1 MGVVIKRFD
10 IWLVTLDPTL
20 GSEIQKTRPCV
31 IISPNE
37 MNLLRTVIVAPL
49 TSKGFDF
56 PMRIKI
62 CFEDKEGLIL
72 LDQIRSVDKQRLI
85 KKVGTIESNIAEDIC
100 LKLQEI
106 FEYER

>member
-1 MGVVIKRFD
+1 MIKRFD
-10 IWLVTLDPTL
+10 IWLVALDPTL
-20 GSEIQKTRPCV
+20 GSEIQKTRPCA

-56 PMRIKI
+56 PMRVKI
-62 CFEDKEGLIL
+62 NFDNKDGLIL
-72 LDQIRSVDKQRLI
+72 LDQIRSVDKQRLV
-85 KKVGTIESNIAEDIC
+85 KKIGIIEPKIAEDIC

>member
-1 MGVVIKRFD
+1 MVIKRFE
-10 IWLVTLDPTL
+10 IWLVALDPTL

-37 MNLLRTVIVAPL
+37 MNLLRTVIIAPL

-62 CFEDKEGLIL
+62 NFEDKEGLIL
-72 LDQIRSVDKQRLI
+72 LDQIRSVDKQRLV
-85 KKVGTIESNIAEDIC
+85 KKIGTIEPKTAEDIC

>member
-1 MGVVIKRFD
+1 MVIKRFD

-20 GSEIQKTRPCV
+20 GSEIQKTRPCL
-31 IISPNE
+31 IISPDE

-56 PMRIKI
+56 PMRVKI
-62 CFEDKEGLIL
+62 NFDNKDGLLL

-85 KKVGTIESNIAEDIC
+85 KKVGTIEPQIAQDIC
-100 LKLQEI
+100 LILQEI
-106 FEYER
+106 FEYQR

>member
-1 MGVVIKRFD
+1 MVIKRFD
-10 IWLVTLDPTL
+10 IWLVSLDPTQ

-31 IISPNE
+31 IISPDE

-62 CFEDKEGLIL
+62 NFEHKEGLVL
-72 LDQIRSVDKQRLI
+72 LDQIRSVDKQRLVKHI
-85 KKVGTIESNIAEDIC
+85 GTIETNIAEEIC

>member
-1 MGVVIKRFD
+1 MVIKRFD
-10 IWLVTLDPTL
+10 IWLVSLDPTL

-62 CFEDKEGLIL
+62 SFEEKEGLIL
-72 LDQIRSVDKQRLI
+72 LDQIRSVDKQRLL
-85 KKVGTIESNIAEDIC
+85 KKVGTIEAKIAEDIC
-100 LKLQEI
+100 FKLQEI
-106 FEYER
+106 FDYQR